1 MTNMNQDKQAT
12 YAAIDAWI
20 DEHFDEEVKFLQAMV
35 QVPTDTP
42 PGNNAPTPSA
52 LPT

>member
-42 PGNNAPTPSA
+42 PATMRPTQNVR
-52 LPT
+52 PT